1 MPVVKHLLAERKHVN
16 LATMVIQ
23 MFPGLFRFQQCGV
36 LFVDFESNNLFKFD
50 YRFQD
55 EQNQKPKVLIYPQN
69 VGCTGQAIERNK
81 IIFYN
86 KGERLLNFVNEIDN
100 SPGLNEVESYL
111 VAPICDYDGKLRG
124 VIQLINRLSGSP
136 ISEAD
141 VQELEQLTPALGEIL
156 KTAEEVRDSRKV
168 SSGVN
173 RGLLTMRDSLQSQL
187 E

>member
-1 MPVVKHLLAERKHVN
+1 ML
-16 LATMVIQ
+16 IQ

-55 EQNQKPKVLIYPQN
+55 EQTQKPRVLIYPQN

-124 VIQLINRLSGSP
+124 VIQLINRVSGAR

-156 KTAEEVRDSRKV
+156 KTAEEIRDSRKV

-173 RGLLTMRDSLQSQL
+173 RGLLTMRDSL
-187 E
+187 